1 MAKKDNWSTLKAEH
15 LQRLA
20 DFLTECGEEVQFY
33 ASNKIGYPICN
44 SDGDEAFF
52 TITLAKP
59 VGSRDKSTKEIEPF
73 DGYAEAENYQIEL
86 AAKQKKA
93 EKARAEKEAKIQRD
107 EKLRAKKAEI
117 FNKKQALK
125 FEKPLNLLYNISVNN
140 EKENSLK
147 NPLRRKE

>member
-1 MAKKDNWSTLKAEH
+1 MAKKDNWSILKAQH

-20 DFLTECGEEVQFY
+20 DFLTEQGEEVQQY
-33 ASNKIGYPICN
+33 ASNKIGYPICDEN
-44 SDGDEAFF
+44 GDEAFF

-107 EKLRAKKAEI
+107 ERLRAKKAEI
-117 FNKKQALK
+117 FNK
-125 FEKPLNLLYNISVNN
+125 S
-140 EKENSLK
+140 NSQNLK
-147 NPLRRKE
+147 NF

>member
-1 MAKKDNWSTLKAEH
+1 MAKKDTWAVLKAEH

-20 DFLTECGEEVQFY
+20 DFLTKQGEEVQFY

-44 SDGDEAFF
+44 ADGDEPFF

-59 VGSRDKSTKEIEPF
+59 VGSRDKSTKEVDPF
-73 DGYAEAENYQIEL
+73 DGYAEAENYQMEL

-117 FNKKQALK
+117 FNKK
-125 FEKPLNLLYNISVNN
+125 
-140 EKENSLK
+140 
-147 NPLRRKE
+147 